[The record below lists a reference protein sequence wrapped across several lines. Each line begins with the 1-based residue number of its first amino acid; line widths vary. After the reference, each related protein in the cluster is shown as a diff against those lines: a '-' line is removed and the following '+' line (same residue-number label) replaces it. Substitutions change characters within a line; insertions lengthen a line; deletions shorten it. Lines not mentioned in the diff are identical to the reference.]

1 MYSHTRALIHK
12 LTQLILVAIGAGTEG
27 PIAGW
32 LSKRLDRGWGEG
44 SSPAEVSALVLQLC
58 PPPSPSAL
66 QSWAPHCHLW
76 GGGHPKVCRAEPGE
90 AGREQRAEVRLQR
103 VLAVGGVGGGNAGEQ
118 RVHQLDY
125 GGGGG
130 IYFWWVVVFFWCFI
144 KNGKKKLSY
153 KHSGAS
159 SPPPTPGRQT
169 PVEWQG
175 KVSPPGGMGGA
186 KAGVLWLQEGEL
198 VPGARH
204 MTLSTTTTL
213 LLSDTG
219 VRVVRPLTS
228 ES

>member
-103 VLAVGGVGGGNAGEQ
+103 VLAVGGVGGVMLGSSVCTSLIMGVGEASIF
-118 RVHQLDY
+118 
-125 GGGGG
+125 GGLW
-130 IYFWWVVVFFWCFI
+130 YFF
-144 KNGKKKLSY
+144 
-153 KHSGAS
+153 
-159 SPPPTPGRQT
+159 
-169 PVEWQG
+169 
-175 KVSPPGGMGGA
+175 
-186 KAGVLWLQEGEL
+186 GVLLKMEKKVEL
-198 VPGARH
+198 
-204 MTLSTTTTL
+204 
-213 LLSDTG
+213 
-219 VRVVRPLTS
+219 
-228 ES
+228 